1 MWRGEVGPML
11 LCVRPRPLR
20 FACGLGFS
28 FECLVFAEVGNAQS
42 EWIDRNQFV
51 GHLGLEK
58 EDEVRGVQIPLQLAM
73 VGRRIVDQVEVHAR
87 AEGRGLH
94 LLKGNF
100 FYIDIDLGRGSVR
113 DEFLDDV
120 VLAVGV
126 ENAVGKLA
134 VEEVQR
140 LREVILNGV
149 AVAAVIEVAKLR
161 EKILCFG
168 ILGLVF
174 EVVVIDGFGAA
185 QIVNADHEWAKVL
198 KGANRPEVDE
208 SQHNTNNGQEC
219 ESNLEIGIRH
229 HRITVLFEVETLGIV
244 KTGIVVHSKTLSTI
258 PTEEPPAVPLKM
270 WLVRAGT
277 LSSA

>member
-1 MWRGEVGPML
+1 M
-11 LCVRPRPLR
+11 
-20 FACGLGFS
+20 
-28 FECLVFAEVGNAQS
+28 VFAEVGNAQS

-113 DEFLDDV
+113 DEFLDGV

-149 AVAAVIEVAKLR
+149 AVAAGRKGR
-161 EKILCFG
+161 KHGGEKIFFRV
-168 ILGLVF
+168 LGL
-174 EVVVIDGFGAA
+174 
-185 QIVNADHEWAKVL
+185 
-198 KGANRPEVDE
+198 
-208 SQHNTNNGQEC
+208 
-219 ESNLEIGIRH
+219 
-229 HRITVLFEVETLGIV
+229 
-244 KTGIVVHSKTLSTI
+244 
-258 PTEEPPAVPLKM
+258 
-270 WLVRAGT
+270 
-277 LSSA
+277 